1 MPRPIAVALFLVTA
15 VATAAT
21 GTAAAQPALTA
32 PATAPAAAPPAV
44 ERPAASGGEAAVPE
58 RWLAVGA
65 LSIDGAQVDGARLQ
79 VDLLGGGLISAGLA
93 GSVLARG
100 DQVMDT
106 AVPAF
111 TGLGYLAATVR
122 LTGPLS
128 LRGQLGIGGELS
140 AHATDQATAMS
151 ADALSTTL
159 ITEGAL
165 TLGLDVGR
173 HWGLTAGPIV
183 QSAESPAVGV
193 DVTTVTWFA
202 GLRHR

>member
-1 MPRPIAVALFLVTA
+1 MPRPILAALFVV

-21 GTAAAQPALTA
+21 ATAQPALTA
-32 PATAPAAAPPAV
+32 PAAAPPA
-44 ERPAASGGEAAVPE
+44 ERPPSSGGEAAAPE
-58 RWLAVGA
+58 RWL
-65 LSIDGAQVDGARLQ
+65 DGAQVDGVRLQ

-106 AVPAF
+106 EVPAF

-140 AHATDQATAMS
+140 AHATDQASAMS

-159 ITEGAL
+159 VTEGAL

-193 DVTTVTWFA
+193 DASTVTWFA

>member
-1 MPRPIAVALFLVTA
+1 MSHLSLAALTL
-15 VATAAT
+15 VATLGGAAAT
-21 GTAAAQPALTA
+21 VATAAAQPALTPPSAA
-32 PATAPAAAPPAV
+32 PAVA
-44 ERPAASGGEAAVPE
+44 ERPASSSGDAPAPE

-65 LSIDGAQVDGARLQ
+65 LSIDGAQVDGVRLQ

-106 AVPAF
+106 EVPAF
-111 TGLGYLAATVR
+111 IGLGYLAATVR

-128 LRGQLGIGGELS
+128 LRGQLGLGGELS

-151 ADALSTTL
+151 ADALSTTF

-183 QSAESPAVGV
+183 QSAETPAFGAAA
-193 DVTTVTWFA
+193 TTVTWFA

>member
-1 MPRPIAVALFLVTA
+1 MPRPIVVALFLVTA
-15 VATAAT
+15 AATAAT
-21 GTAAAQPALTA
+21 TAATATAQPALT
-32 PATAPAAAPPAV
+32 PPAAAPPAV
-44 ERPAASGGEAAVPE
+44 ERPAASGGEAAAPE
-58 RWLAVGA
+58 RWLAIGA

-100 DQVMDT
+100 DQVMAT
-106 AVPAF
+106 EVPAF

-128 LRGQLGIGGELS
+128 LRGQLGVGGELS

-173 HWGLTAGPIV
+173 RWGLTAGPIV

-193 DVTTVTWFA
+193 DPTTVTWFA

>member
-1 MPRPIAVALFLVTA
+1 MPRPIVVALFLVTA
-15 VATAAT
+15 AATAAT
-21 GTAAAQPALTA
+21 TAATATAQPALT
-32 PATAPAAAPPAV
+32 PPAAAPPAV
-44 ERPAASGGEAAVPE
+44 ERPAASGGEAAAPE
-58 RWLAVGA
+58 RWLAIGA

-100 DQVMDT
+100 DQVMAT
-106 AVPAF
+106 EVPAF

-128 LRGQLGIGGELS
+128 LRGQLGVGGELS

-193 DVTTVTWFA
+193 DPTTVTWFA

>member
-1 MPRPIAVALFLVTA
+1 MPRPILAALFIA
-15 VATAAT
+15 VIATA
-21 GTAAAQPALTA
+21 GTATAQPALTA
-32 PATAPAAAPPAV
+32 PATVPVAAPPPA
-44 ERPAASGGEAAVPE
+44 ERPASSGGEAAAPE

-65 LSIDGAQVDGARLQ
+65 LSIDGAQVDGVRLQ

-106 AVPAF
+106 EVPAF

-122 LTGPLS
+122 LSGPLS
-128 LRGQLGIGGELS
+128 LRGQLGLGGELS

-183 QSAESPAVGV
+183 QSTESPAVGV
-193 DVTTVTWFA
+193 DATTVTWFA

>member
-1 MPRPIAVALFLVTA
+1 MPRPIVVALFLVTA
-15 VATAAT
+15 AATAAT
-21 GTAAAQPALTA
+21 TAATATAQPALT
-32 PATAPAAAPPAV
+32 PPAAAPPAV
-44 ERPAASGGEAAVPE
+44 ERPAASGGEAAAPE
-58 RWLAVGA
+58 RWLAIGA

-79 VDLLGGGLISAGLA
+79 VDLLGGGVISAGLA
-93 GSVLARG
+93 GRVLARG
-100 DQVMDT
+100 DQVMAT
-106 AVPAF
+106 EVPAF

-128 LRGQLGIGGELS
+128 LRGQLGVGGELS

-173 HWGLTAGPIV
+173 RWGLTAGPIV

-193 DVTTVTWFA
+193 DPTTVTWFA

>member
-1 MPRPIAVALFLVTA
+1 MPRSIVVALFLVTA
-15 VATAAT
+15 VGLAAA
-21 GTAAAQPALTA
+21 TAAAQPALT
-32 PATAPAAAPPAV
+32 PPAAAPPAV
-44 ERPAASGGEAAVPE
+44 ERPAASGGEAAAPE

>member
-1 MPRPIAVALFLVTA
+1 MSRPILAALFVVAT

-21 GTAAAQPALTA
+21 ATAQPALTA
-32 PATAPAAAPPAV
+32 PAAAPPA
-44 ERPAASGGEAAVPE
+44 ERPASSGGEPASPE

-65 LSIDGAQVDGARLQ
+65 LSLDGAQVDGARLQ
-79 VDLLGGGLISAGLA
+79 VDLFGGGLIAAGLA

-106 AVPAF
+106 EVPAF
-111 TGLGYLAATVR
+111 AGLGYLAATVR

-128 LRGQLGIGGELS
+128 LRGQLGLGGELS

-193 DVTTVTWFA
+193 DATTVTWFA